1 MTWTQTRRYEKRICW
16 TATAPNGFCYR
27 LRATQTG
34 MHALLELY
42 RTDRGGAVADRR
54 DGWKEVVVVPDGDLD
69 KVKNIALTWAALRVG
84 A

>member
-1 MTWTQTRRYEKRICW
+1 
-16 TATAPNGFCYR
+16 
-27 LRATQTG
+27 
-34 MHALLELY
+34 
-42 RTDRGGAVADRR
+42 VADRR